1 MNEEKKKK
9 KKIETSEYGYDL
21 CDLMEYINDDW
32 R

>member
-1 MNEEKKKK
+1 MNEEK